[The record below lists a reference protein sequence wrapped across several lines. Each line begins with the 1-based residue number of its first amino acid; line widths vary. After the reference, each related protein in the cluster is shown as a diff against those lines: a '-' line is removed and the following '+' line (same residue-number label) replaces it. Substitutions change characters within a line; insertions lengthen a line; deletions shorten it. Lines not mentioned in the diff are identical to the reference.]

1 MTGQAGSVPLPPCP
15 LPWHRHARRGGN
27 HLSEAHMETPETF
40 NKELCDLVID
50 FAPRLFALIQEY
62 DVEPGLRDG
71 VIAAWG
77 LAFEDGAVRVASVDG
92 TRQLVL
98 NSPERAIR
106 YFGPR
111 SDGSIQTARLVWLK
125 PSGVATLERAH

>member
-1 MTGQAGSVPLPPCP
+1 
-15 LPWHRHARRGGN
+15 
-27 HLSEAHMETPETF
+27 METPETF
-40 NKELCDLVID
+40 DKELRDLVID
-50 FAPRLFALIQEY
+50 FAPRLFAVVQEY

-71 VIAAWG
+71 AIAAWG
-77 LAFEDGAVRVASVDG
+77 LAFDDGAVRVTSTDG

-111 SDGSIQTARLVWLK
+111 TDGSIQAARLVWLP
-125 PSGVATLERAH
+125 PSGAATSDRAENS

>member
-1 MTGQAGSVPLPPCP
+1 
-15 LPWHRHARRGGN
+15 
-27 HLSEAHMETPETF
+27 METPDTPDTF
-40 NKELCDLVID
+40 DKELCDLVID
-50 FAPRLFALIQEY
+50 FAPRLFAVVQEY

-77 LAFEDGAVRVASVDG
+77 LAFDDGAVRVASVDG

-111 SDGSIQTARLVWLK
+111 PDGSLQAARLVWLA
-125 PSGVATLERAH
+125 PSKAAAFDRAERT

>member
-1 MTGQAGSVPLPPCP
+1 
-15 LPWHRHARRGGN
+15 
-27 HLSEAHMETPETF
+27 METPDTPDTF
-40 NKELCDLVID
+40 DKELCDLVID
-50 FAPRLFALIQEY
+50 FAPRLFAVVQEY

-77 LAFEDGAVRVASVDG
+77 LAFDDGAVRVASVDG
-92 TRQLVL
+92 TRQLTL

-111 SDGSIQTARLVWLK
+111 ADGSLQAARLVWLT
-125 PSGVATLERAH
+125 PSRTATLLRAEHS